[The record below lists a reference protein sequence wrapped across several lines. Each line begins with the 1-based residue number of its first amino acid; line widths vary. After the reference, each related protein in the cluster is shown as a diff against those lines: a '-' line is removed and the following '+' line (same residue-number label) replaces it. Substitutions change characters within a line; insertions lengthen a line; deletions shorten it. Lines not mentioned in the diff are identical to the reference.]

1 MLSIIKS
8 GGTLGVEGY
17 IVDVEVNISPGL
29 PQFITVGLP
38 DTAVKESRERVKS
51 AISNTGLSFP
61 VKKIVVNLA
70 PADIPKQGTLYDLPI
85 AIGILAGSGIIN
97 KDELEDFAFI
107 GELALDGSLRSVKG
121 ILPIILKLKEKNIK
135 KVILPEKNSKEA
147 ALVDGIDVYGFSSL
161 KEILLFL
168 NKDIEKYPVKL
179 NKNQILSSG
188 SFEDLD
194 FSEVKGQHL
203 VKRALEIA
211 AAGFHNVLMIG
222 SPGSG
227 KTMLAKRFISILPDM
242 TFEEA
247 IETTKIHSVAGVL
260 KDFIVKQRPF
270 RSPHHTISDIAL
282 IGGGS
287 YPKPG
292 EVSLAHNGVL
302 FLDELPEFK
311 RSVLEVLRQ
320 PLEDRVVSISRA
332 SGRFEFPAKFQL
344 IAAAN
349 PCPCGYKNDPVKEC
363 TCTPREIKRYLGKL
377 SGPLLDRIDILTYV
391 SSVKPE
397 ELSSMSKGES
407 SKQIKERV
415 LKAVEIQ
422 RRRFKNLPINFNSEM
437 TVSMI
442 DKFANLEESA
452 ENILKMASKKYNFTA
467 RSFHRILKVARTI
480 ADLEG
485 SEKIKANAIIE
496 AINFKFSEEVFNG
509 I

>member
-485 SEKIKANAIIE
+485 SEKIKTNAIIE